1 VVVGHALNY
10 AASCIHRVNL
20 VLHLGFTR
28 TILVQAQFP
37 GLSRHSAL
45 LATLIFQ
52 LHPLATEPISF
63 INPRS
68 QLLASL
74 FYVLALAGFARCGQ
88 RLVPGIAGG
97 LGGGSAEQGDGPLAL
112 LALDAKRTLG
122 DHSRQ
127 KRRAAILEHGTFWL
141 LALLYAIA
149 YALLVP
155 AGL

>member
-1 VVVGHALNY
+1 MLGAL
-10 AASCIHRVNL
+10 AA
-20 VLHLGFTR
+20 
-28 TILVQAQFP
+28 
-37 GLSRHSAL
+37 AL
-45 LATLIFQ
+45 LSKAM
-52 LHPLATEPISF
+52 A
-63 INPRS
+63 RS
-68 QLLASL
+68 LL
-74 FYVLALAGFARCGQ
+74 
-88 RLVPGIAGG
+88 
-97 LGGGSAEQGDGPLAL
+97 LAL